1 MALGSAKNAD
11 LWRYKAQKNAD
22 LWRWKVQK
30 MPIYGVRIKLFTIF
44 AVSKI

>member
-1 MALGSAKNAD
+1 MALESAKNV
-11 LWRYKAQKNAD
+11 D